1 MLSLLVAVPVLSVS
15 IPVRATHKEALLG
28 AGAVGGVFAELFC
41 IKSLLTF
48 DPAQPPVG
56 AIDAAS
62 QLKWNIA
69 HVSAAAAACCAV
81 CAVRVQS
88 ARQYRWTLA
97 LGRFGSQPCHRA
109 AQACHLDVV

>member
-48 DPAQPPVG
+48 DPVQPPTG
-56 AIDAAS
+56 AIDTAS
-62 QLKWNIA
+62 QPKWNIA
-69 HVSAAAAACCAV
+69 HVSAGCPFSLCRMFIVRSLFTVTVGCDCCDGGPVMERTGAA
-81 CAVRVQS
+81 S
-88 ARQYRWTLA
+88 LMP
-97 LGRFGSQPCHRA
+97 S
-109 AQACHLDVV
+109 D